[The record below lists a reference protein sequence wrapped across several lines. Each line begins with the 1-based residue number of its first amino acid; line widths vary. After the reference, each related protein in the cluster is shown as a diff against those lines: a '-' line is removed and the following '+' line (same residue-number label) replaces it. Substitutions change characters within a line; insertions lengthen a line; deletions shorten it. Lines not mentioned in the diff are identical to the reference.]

1 MAIALG
7 KDIVSSYTGITN
19 DNIIDVT
26 ATDEAETAKVS
37 ARGSAG
43 WNEYAPTFLNTTIE
57 VKCLGH
63 ALAVGQAVG
72 ALVVTNIVT
81 NEPLDDAVTYDITMK
96 SQ

>member
-26 ATDEAETAKVS
+26 ATDEAETAKIT

-57 VKCLGH
+57 VKCLAH
-63 ALAVGQAVG
+63 ALSVGQAVG

-81 NEPLDDAVTYDITMK
+81 NEPLDEAVTYDITL
-96 SQ
+96 SNN